1 MNKNGYKCMSKTLI
15 SLVLVGSILGGTT
28 VQAASGIKK
37 DESVYVTLSHQGQ
50 VKERIVSDWVYNP
63 TGSEIKDKSSL
74 KDIKNVKSD
83 DKPEINGESL
93 TWKSKDNN
101 IFYQGK
107 TDKDLPL
114 DVKITYTLD
123 GQEVNPKDIAGK
135 SGSLKI
141 KVDVK
146 NKDAHK
152 VTINGK
158 EKDIYTPFTAVTVMN
173 LPLENFKD
181 VKVNSGEVISDGNN
195 SIVTFISLPGLKDS
209 LNIDKDLI
217 DLDLHES
224 LEVTTEVENF
234 KLGPI
239 MITATPN
246 LPNVKAFRE
255 AKNISELK
263 DGINELKDASTQ
275 LKDGAKKLSDGGN
288 LLSEK
293 MGELVSGVDKL
304 NSGSSALKNGSS
316 QLYDGITLAG
326 VGVNQL
332 VKEVNAPGNKNKLA
346 LITDDKKVQ
355 QERTLIEDAFFA
367 KDMDTEDLAGL
378 LPLMNQQNITMAGK
392 TVKDVRDAQFAKLLS
407 DPLVQQLKT
416 LAIPENVKNIQELMN
431 NADALNNLDINM
443 ENLQPLMNLMNNMDK
458 LAGLMEDINGLA
470 KMDTSA
476 LTSMMP
482 LLDNAATFKSLLDSV
497 GQLSKVD
504 IAAMQGF
511 IKSQQSNGEK
521 FITESVQLLD
531 SNNINALN
539 AAIDKAYPSDNAATK
554 DVNTQLKK
562 LFAGYV
568 QAINE
573 TKNNVVNSK
582 SALDEASKNL
592 AMLAEL
598 QKGLAANAGVIDG
611 ASKALSQENVT
622 SIKTMAAAL
631 NGAKQKLSDPE
642 TIKLLQSLNSVM
654 NDEKVKAEL
663 NKINAVLPQVGNMK
677 QSLKNNENNIK
688 ALKMVIA
695 KTNDPEVQKTL
706 AQISV
711 IEKDIDSL
719 KPVIKAIET
728 NLTPETAEKLA
739 KSPEDLKKLM
749 EMQNHLKESEDI
761 LNIMKESL
769 EKNNVAKARE
779 ALGKLPE
786 LTAGFNKLQGGSSQL
801 YNGLIELNSGVNSL
815 SDGSKQLKNGADELS
830 KGASALSEG
839 MDKFDEEGIT
849 KLHDE
854 VGGKVDDVQEILDTK
869 DEIIKLSEEYGT
881 FSGMG
886 EDMEGKVKFIMKT
899 DEVKLPEVKKEE
911 TKTVKE
917 GKKGFIQWIKSLF
930 A

>member
-15 SLVLVGSILGGTT
+15 SLVLVGAILGGAT

-37 DESVYVTLSHQGQ
+37 DESVYVTLSHEGQ
-50 VKERIVSDWVYNP
+50 VKERIVSDWLYSPN
-63 TGSEIKDKSSL
+63 GSEIKDKSSL

-83 DKPEINGESL
+83 EKPEVNGESL
-93 TWKSKDNN
+93 TWKTKDNN

-107 TDKDLPL
+107 IDKDLPL
-114 DVKITYTLD
+114 DVKITYTLN

-141 KVDVK
+141 KLDIK

-158 EKDIYTPFTAVTVMN
+158 EKDIYTPFTTVTVMN
-173 LPLENFKD
+173 LPLDNFKN
-181 VKVNSGEVISDGNN
+181 VKVNSGEVVSDGNN

-209 LNIDKDLI
+209 LNVDKDLI
-217 DLDLHES
+217 DLDLQES
-224 LEVTTEVENF
+224 LEVTADAENF

-246 LPNVKAFRE
+246 LPDVKAFKE

-275 LKDGAKKLSDGGN
+275 LKDGAKKLSDGESLFAG
-288 LLSEK
+288 K
-293 MGELVSGVDKL
+293 MGDLVSGVDKL
-304 NSGSSALKNGSS
+304 NSGSSTLKNGSA
-316 QLYDGITLAG
+316 QLYDGISLAG
-326 VGVNQL
+326 VGVDQL
-332 VKEVNAPGNKNKLA
+332 IKEVNAPGNKNKLA
-346 LITDDKKVQ
+346 LITDDKKVK

-367 KDMDTEDLAGL
+367 KDMSTESLKGL
-378 LPLMNQQNITMAGK
+378 LPLMSKENIGMAGK
-392 TVKDVRDAQFAKLLS
+392 TVKDVRDAQFAKLIS
-407 DPLVQQLKT
+407 DPLVQQLKS
-416 LAIPENVKNIQELMN
+416 LATPENMKNIQELMN
-431 NADALNNLDINM
+431 NAEALNSLDINV
-443 ENLQPLMNLMNNMDK
+443 ENLKPLVQLMNNMDK
-458 LAGLMEDINGLA
+458 LSALMGDLNRLA
-470 KMDTSA
+470 QMDTSA
-476 LTSMMP
+476 LAGMMP
-482 LLDNAATFKSLLDSV
+482 LLDNAANLKALLDSV

-511 IKSQQSNGEK
+511 IKGQQSSGEK
-521 FITESVQLLD
+521 LITESAPLLD
-531 SNNINALN
+531 DNNIKALN
-539 AAIDKAYPSDNAATK
+539 VAIDKAYPLDNEATK
-554 DVNTQLKK
+554 AVNAQLKK

-568 QAINE
+568 DAIKE
-573 TKNNVVNSK
+573 TRTNVVNSK
-582 SALDEASKNL
+582 PALDEAAKNL
-592 AMLAEL
+592 AMLAEF
-598 QKGLAANAGVIDG
+598 QKGLAANAGSIEA
-611 ASKALSQENVT
+611 ASKALSQDNVK
-622 SIKTMAAAL
+622 SIKAMAGAL

-642 TIKLLQSLNSVM
+642 TMKLLQSLNAVM
-654 NDEKVKAEL
+654 NDKKVIGEL
-663 NKINAVLPQVGNMK
+663 NKINAVLPQIGNMK

-719 KPVIKAIET
+719 KPVIKAIES

-769 EKNNVAKARE
+769 EDNNIAKARQ
-779 ALGKLPE
+779 AIGKLPE
-786 LTAGFNKLQGGSSQL
+786 LTAGFNKLQSGSSQL
-801 YNGLIELNSGVNSL
+801 YNGLTELNSGVNSL

-830 KGASALSEG
+830 KGASSLSEG
-839 MDKFDEEGIT
+839 MNKFDEEGIT

-886 EDMEGKVKFIMKT
+886 EDMQGKVKFIMKT

-917 GKKGFIQWIKSLF
+917 EKKGFIQWLKSLF
-930 A
+930 S